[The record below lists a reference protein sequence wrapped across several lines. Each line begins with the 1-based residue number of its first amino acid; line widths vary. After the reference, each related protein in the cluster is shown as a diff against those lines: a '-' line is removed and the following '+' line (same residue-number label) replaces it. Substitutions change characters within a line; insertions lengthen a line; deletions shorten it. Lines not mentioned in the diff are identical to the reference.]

1 MGTWIILGILAAAV
15 VMALI
20 SVRKSVKSGGCPG
33 GRSGCSGSCQ
43 CRSDEGKSTAQKTSS
58 L

>member
-1 MGTWIILGILAAAV
+1 
-15 VMALI
+15 MALI

-33 GRSGCSGSCQ
+33 GCSGCSGSCQ